1 MTWHPVRGTLVE
13 KDNDMIQAVIFDLG
27 GTLLEF
33 NPRHVPWLEWEGAG
47 LERACQY
54 LIEQGYALSQEA
66 FVSHVIHGL
75 PERWECAAQGGDN
88 LRLGDIVR
96 EACAALGAAPDDDE
110 IEEAIARYI
119 APLDQG
125 VVIFDDTLDTL
136 RALRARGLKLGLVS
150 NTMWPARY
158 HQDELERFG
167 MAPYLDHTVFSADA
181 GVWKP
186 QPGIYFLSLDA
197 LGVDAAEALFVGDMP
212 QHDIVG
218 AQGVGMRG
226 VYKQNRAFVPDGVH
240 PDAVIARLGEL
251 LPLVERW

>member
-1 MTWHPVRGTLVE
+1 
-13 KDNDMIQAVIFDLG
+13 MIQAVIFDLG

-33 NPRHVPWLEWEGAG
+33 NPRHVPWLEWERLG
-47 LERACQY
+47 LEQACRY
-54 LIEQGYALSQEA
+54 LIEQGHALPQET
-66 FVSHVIHGL
+66 FVAHLSDGL
-75 PERWECAAQGGDN
+75 PERWERAAQGGDN
-88 LRLGDIVR
+88 LRLGDVLR
-96 EACAALGAAPDDDE
+96 ETCAAFGAAPRDDE
-110 IEEAIARYI
+110 IEGAIARYI

-125 VVIFDDTLDTL
+125 VVLFDDALDTL

-158 HQDELERFG
+158 HQDELDRFG
-167 MAPYLDHTVFSADA
+167 LAPYLDHTVFSADV

-186 QPGIYFLSLDA
+186 QPGIYRLSLDA
-197 LGVDAAEALFVGDMP
+197 LDVDAAEALFVGDMP
-212 QHDIVG
+212 EHDIVG

-226 VYKQNRAFVPDGVH
+226 VYKQNKAFVPDGVH